1 MTQALHG
8 KARNLAQR
16 LYDAAGVFMEEAM
29 CGHGYYE
36 FYTLDDEVWVRFK
49 PSPDWK
55 MFRVEV
61 QDPSEEYCQLEV
73 DLNFDELAQYA
84 KDLGI
89 PTQRIIGRKIFF
101 SPMFWK
107 NEKPNMLQQF
117 KRTLGIYNH
126 DEHWNPGDFQIIE
139 FKGNKYKMCCTSVQ
153 WENEDECTGHNS
165 GSTWKV
171 IEQVEA

>member
-16 LYDAAGVFMEEAM
+16 LYDAAGVFVEEAN

-73 DLNFDELAQYA
+73 DLNFD
-84 KDLGI
+84 
-89 PTQRIIGRKIFF
+89 
-101 SPMFWK
+101 
-107 NEKPNMLQQF
+107 
-117 KRTLGIYNH
+117 
-126 DEHWNPGDFQIIE
+126 
-139 FKGNKYKMCCTSVQ
+139 
-153 WENEDECTGHNS
+153 
-165 GSTWKV
+165 GSM
-171 IEQVEA
+171 EQVVNRDCIMELDPSMPT